1 MASLLLS
8 TGKYLHTAYAVSNI
22 AEEFT
27 NDDWSLSSQE
37 GFGYIG
43 QYIDDS
49 AVDSSDPTDYV
60 WTEFLDE
67 DVDDLDDEGDMP
79 MADFQSQIDALQD
92 QIEVLQGDTE
102 NLQSNIEVNASNVA
116 DSAQLASEAAD
127 IANATGQYFWH
138 DANGAHVSTEENNPE
153 GERNSI
159 WNSLGML
166 FRKGAT
172 NLLAVLAGGAS
183 GTDPKGIAVYDGEG
197 NNAENVV
204 ASFTDSGS
212 VIGKQD
218 SARTVIQKDNIS
230 MIDENGSTNL
240 VIESSGIEGNVPYRK
255 GLGSE
260 FPLGI
265 NAEKSVNIFNEFP
278 KPPNGTVIDLEI
290 EKSSSNPIILSFA
303 VGTSSTE
310 TASDDGST
318 CSVSFDG
325 DKILTFIPSSGS
337 VWYPHWVAWTAHEIA
352 PCYTFGSRAITDDND
367 NPITTRGE
375 FSMTVGTGLTSTAP
389 GGGGLAI
396 GRHNTIEH
404 ASDLFI
410 IGNGSGKA
418 ARNDAFRV
426 GAYGS
431 VYASGS
437 LTASDITAS
446 GNLTAANLT
455 GSQTADYTGSYTMG
469 NCTILTG
476 SVTINVTTAN
486 TNTDKTVTFG
496 PTFKHTP
503 CIQCT
508 MLNIGGSYYQ
518 RVTAAG
524 PSTTGFTAR
533 IRAGG
538 APGNVVVNWVAIGEL
553 A

>member
-92 QIEVLQGDTE
+92 QVEVLQGDTE
-102 NLQSNIEVNASNVA
+102 NLQSSIEVNASNVA

-197 NNAENVV
+197 NDAENVV
-204 ASFTDSGS
+204 ASFTDNGS
-212 VIGKQD
+212 MIGKQND
-218 SARTVIQKDNIS
+218 ART
-230 MIDENGSTNL
+230 
-240 VIESSGIEGNVPYRK
+240 
-255 GLGSE
+255 
-260 FPLGI
+260 
-265 NAEKSVNIFNEFP
+265 
-278 KPPNGTVIDLEI
+278 
-290 EKSSSNPIILSFA
+290 
-303 VGTSSTE
+303 
-310 TASDDGST
+310 
-318 CSVSFDG
+318 
-325 DKILTFIPSSGS
+325 
-337 VWYPHWVAWTAHEIA
+337 
-352 PCYTFGSRAITDDND
+352 
-367 NPITTRGE
+367 
-375 FSMTVGTGLTSTAP
+375 
-389 GGGGLAI
+389 
-396 GRHNTIEH
+396 
-404 ASDLFI
+404 I
-410 IGNGSGKA
+410 IGNEEVSMINKDGVETFA
-418 ARNDAFRV
+418 IRNTDKQYSQFVRV
-426 GAYGS
+426 NLTELLTYGETITKNIFPYSHPTSQGNFYILYSVATVSTSQILNPMFYYGTADTVTSTFTQDNSTVEITS
-431 VYASGS
+431 VYDGDST
-437 LTASDITAS
+437 LTITATKTGTLSISTYITECAFSLISDAPSFTFGTRQPEYDEGAFSFTS
-446 GNLTAANLT
+446 GIGLIAQNNYETVVGEFNNPKQAMLFTIGNGANDTQRSNVVEVDLQNVIVRGDLEAIGGNITAANLT
-455 GSQTADYTGSYTMG
+455 GSQTADYTGSYKMG

-476 SVTINVTTAN
+476 SVTINVTSAN

-503 CIQCT
+503 CVQCT

-538 APGNVVVNWVAIGEL
+538 TPGNVIVNWVAIGEL

>member
-8 TGKYLHTAYAVSNI
+8 NGKYLHTAYAVSNI

-92 QIEVLQGDTE
+92 QIEVLQGDAE
-102 NLQSNIEVNASNVA
+102 NLQSSIEVNASNVA

-183 GTDPKGIAVYDGEG
+183 GTDPKGIAVYDGQGNSESNIVAQFTNEG
-197 NNAENVV
+197 VTIGTKEDGNQQIIISDSVIKFLTWWMHNSSLNNSNILEIGTQTTTISYLEGLAPYYSLGFRYSGNGKGDFSIATGYNAEASGNYSFSGGYSSTASGHSAIAYGTYTNAIEDFSQAYGLYTKATKRAQVV
-204 ASFTDSGS
+204 
-212 VIGKQD
+212 
-218 SARTVIQKDNIS
+218 
-230 MIDENGSTNL
+230 
-240 VIESSGIEGNVPYRK
+240 
-255 GLGSE
+255 LGSH
-260 FPLGI
+260 
-265 NAEKSVNIFNEFP
+265 NIE
-278 KPPNGTVIDLEI
+278 D
-290 EKSSSNPIILSFA
+290 
-303 VGTSSTE
+303 
-310 TASDDGST
+310 TAT
-318 CSVSFDG
+318 
-325 DKILTFIPSSGS
+325 TTTHPS
-337 VWYPHWVAWTAHEIA
+337 
-352 PCYTFGSRAITDDND
+352 
-367 NPITTRGE
+367 
-375 FSMTVGTGLTSTAP
+375 GLTSYGKNAV
-389 GGGGLAI
+389 
-396 GRHNTIEH
+396 
-404 ASDLFI
+404 I
-410 IGNGSGKA
+410 IGNGSEDTGGVVTKSNALTVDWNGDVNSSGK
-418 ARNDAFRV
+418 
-426 GAYGS
+426 
-431 VYASGS
+431 
-437 LTASDITAS
+437 ITA
-446 GNLTAANLT
+446 TNLT
-455 GSQTADYTGSYTMG
+455 GSQTADYTGSYKMG

-486 TNTDKTVTFG
+486 TNTNKAITFG

-538 APGNVVVNWVAIGEL
+538 TPGNVIVNWVAIGEL

>member
-8 TGKYLHTAYAVSNI
+8 NGKYLHTAYAVSNI

-92 QIEVLQGDTE
+92 QIEVLQGDAE
-102 NLQSNIEVNASNVA
+102 NLQSSIEVNASNVA

-183 GTDPKGIAVYDGEG
+183 GTDPKGIAVYDGQGNSESNIVSQFTSEG
-197 NNAENVV
+197 VTIGRAVDGEQQIIISDNVIEFLTWVTYNSELTSSAILQIGTQATVAPSLHNIAPYYSLGYRNSRNGKGNFSIATGYNAEASGNYSFSGGYNSTASGYSSIAYGRNTSAIDSLSQAYGEETIATKRAQVV
-204 ASFTDSGS
+204 
-212 VIGKQD
+212 
-218 SARTVIQKDNIS
+218 
-230 MIDENGSTNL
+230 
-240 VIESSGIEGNVPYRK
+240 
-255 GLGSE
+255 LGSY
-260 FPLGI
+260 
-265 NAEKSVNIFNEFP
+265 NIEDTSTTTTHP
-278 KPPNGTVIDLEI
+278 
-290 EKSSSNPIILSFA
+290 SN
-303 VGTSSTE
+303 TSSY
-310 TASDDGST
+310 G
-318 CSVSFDG
+318 
-325 DKILTFIPSSGS
+325 KN
-337 VWYPHWVAWTAHEIA
+337 
-352 PCYTFGSRAITDDND
+352 AI
-367 NPITTRGE
+367 
-375 FSMTVGTGLTSTAP
+375 
-389 GGGGLAI
+389 
-396 GRHNTIEH
+396 
-404 ASDLFI
+404 I
-410 IGNGSGKA
+410 IGNGSESTGGEITRSNALTVDWNGDVNSSGK
-418 ARNDAFRV
+418 
-426 GAYGS
+426 
-431 VYASGS
+431 
-437 LTASDITAS
+437 ITA
-446 GNLTAANLT
+446 TNLT
-455 GSQTADYTGSYTMG
+455 GSQTADYTGSYKMG

-538 APGNVVVNWVAIGEL
+538 TPGNVIVNWVAIGEL

>member
-92 QIEVLQGDTE
+92 QVEVLQGDAE
-102 NLQSNIEVNASNVA
+102 NLQSGIEVNASNVA

-138 DANGAHVSTEENNPE
+138 DANGAHVSTGENNPE

-183 GTDPKGIAVYDGEG
+183 GTDPKGIAVYDGQG

-212 VIGKQD
+212 VIGKVRERRLELD
-218 SARTVIQKDNIS
+218 SDS
-230 MIDENGSTNL
+230 MDL
-240 VIESSGIEGNVPYRK
+240 YDVGNRRV
-255 GLGSE
+255 
-260 FPLGI
+260 F
-265 NAEKSVNIFNEFP
+265 SVLNTTSDTL
-278 KPPNGTVIDLEI
+278 GTVYE
-290 EKSSSNPIILSFA
+290 FA
-303 VGTSSTE
+303 VNRGDNKGVGTYTYQLGLPYEGDLVVELLFYDEPNYAGGYGEEYSLN
-310 TASDDGST
+310 
-318 CSVSFDG
+318 DG
-325 DKILTFIPSSGS
+325 DFGNFTFSN
-337 VWYPHWVAWTAHEIA
+337 V
-352 PCYTFGSRAITDDND
+352 
-367 NPITTRGE
+367 
-375 FSMTVGTGLTSTAP
+375 SMS
-389 GGGGLAI
+389 
-396 GRHNTIEH
+396 
-404 ASDLFI
+404 
-410 IGNGSGKA
+410 
-418 ARNDAFRV
+418 
-426 GAYGS
+426 
-431 VYASGS
+431 
-437 LTASDITAS
+437 AS
-446 GNLTAANLT
+446 GNLSFDTDTNTVTLVLSSLTSGYHLSRFLISYTSYPQYPTVFIGANGDTFDIKDYALVVASPDWEHNALTIDRNGNMNTDGNVTVGSHSSHIGTVEDAYPTSAKSVSNNTWTNICSITLDAGVWLVNAYVRFPSNATGYRQANLSPESADSAVHISVSACNGQAT
-455 GSQTADYTGSYTMG
+455 QLVFSKIFQSSVSTTYYLNVRHNAGSALSLQA
-469 NCTILTG
+469 G
-476 SVTINVTTAN
+476 SVQAINA
-486 TNTDKTVTFG
+486 
-496 PTFKHTP
+496 
-503 CIQCT
+503 
-508 MLNIGGSYYQ
+508 
-518 RVTAAG
+518 
-524 PSTTGFTAR
+524 
-533 IRAGG
+533 IRAIRI
-538 APGNVVVNWVAIGEL
+538 V
-553 A
+553 

>member
-92 QIEVLQGDTE
+92 QIEVLQGDAE
-102 NLQSNIEVNASNVA
+102 NLQSSIEVNASNVA

-197 NNAENVV
+197 NDTENVV

-212 VIGKQD
+212 VIGKQND
-218 SARTVIQKDNIS
+218 GQLLLKNNYLRILNK
-230 MIDENGSTNL
+230 
-240 VIESSGIEGNVPYRK
+240 EGNNVFSVENIQTATQGRGFDVFVRREDEKNIGTYTHTIPDY
-255 GLGSE
+255 LGDLAVHIYFTKTGSGAVSDIIALE
-260 FPLGI
+260 NFGNWSI
-265 NAEKSVNIFNEFP
+265 NSTS
-278 KPPNGTVIDLEI
+278 PN
-290 EKSSSNPIILSFA
+290 FQ
-303 VGTSSTE
+303 
-310 TASDDGST
+310 ASG
-318 CSVSFDG
+318 SVSFNANTNTLTVTVTSVSDNAFYLDLACGYDTYVRYPQIKIKPDSTVPGFSTTHKVFVIDDIDDTG
-325 DKILTFIPSSGS
+325 DFFWIK
-337 VWYPHWVAWTAHEIA
+337 
-352 PCYTFGSRAITDDND
+352 DN
-367 NPITTRGE
+367 GE
-375 FSMTVGTGLTSTAP
+375 LWS
-389 GGGGLAI
+389 I
-396 GRHNTIEH
+396 NNI
-404 ASDLFI
+404 
-410 IGNGSGKA
+410 
-418 ARNDAFRV
+418 
-426 GAYGS
+426 
-431 VYASGS
+431 
-437 LTASDITAS
+437 
-446 GNLTAANLT
+446 TAANLT

-503 CIQCT
+503 CVQCT

>member
-8 TGKYLHTAYAVSNI
+8 NGKYLHTAYAVSNI

-102 NLQSNIEVNASNVA
+102 NLQSSIEVNASNVA

-197 NNAENVV
+197 NDAENVI

-212 VIGKQD
+212 VIGKNVTGE
-218 SARTVIQKDNIS
+218 SRSEIT
-230 MIDENGSTNL
+230 
-240 VIESSGIEGNVPYRK
+240 SSGMRIYRNV
-255 GLGSE
+255 
-260 FPLGI
+260 
-265 NAEKSVNIFNEFP
+265 
-278 KPPNGTVIDLEI
+278 NGTDTQIANLGYGSG
-290 EKSSSNPIILSFA
+290 SSSGG
-303 VGTSSTE
+303 GT
-310 TASDDGST
+310 AD
-318 CSVSFDG
+318 
-325 DKILTFIPSSGS
+325 
-337 VWYPHWVAWTAHEIA
+337 A
-352 PCYTFGSRAITDDND
+352 PYYTFG
-367 NPITTRGE
+367 TRP
-375 FSMTVGTGLTSTAP
+375 SNAT
-389 GGGGLAI
+389 
-396 GRHNTIEH
+396 
-404 ASDLFI
+404 
-410 IGNGSGKA
+410 IGNYSIVEGNYNA
-418 ARNDAFRV
+418 AV
-426 GAYGS
+426 GYSSHAEGES
-431 VYASGS
+431 NVASGE
-437 LTASDITAS
+437 ASHAEGEDNTAS
-446 GNLTAANLT
+446 GAISHAEGQYTTASGLFSHSQNWHTIAQRKSQTVIGEYNVADTAGADQNTRGDYSLIVGNGTAENARSNALTVDWSGNVSASGTINANNLT
-455 GSQTADYTGSYTMG
+455 GSQTADYTGSYKMG

-486 TNTDKTVTFG
+486 TNTDKAVTFG

-503 CIQCT
+503 CVQCT

>member
-8 TGKYLHTAYAVSNI
+8 NGKYLHTAYAVSNI

-92 QIEVLQGDTE
+92 QIEVLQGDAE
-102 NLQSNIEVNASNVA
+102 NLQSSIEVNASNVA

-197 NNAENVV
+197 NDAENVV

-212 VIGKQD
+212 VIGKQND
-218 SARTVIQKDNIS
+218 GQLLLKNNYLRILNK
-230 MIDENGSTNL
+230 
-240 VIESSGIEGNVPYRK
+240 EGNNVFSVENIQTTTQGIGFDVFVRREDEKNIGTYTHTIPDY
-255 GLGSE
+255 LGD
-260 FPLGI
+260 LGVHIYFTKTGSGSVSDIIALENFGNWSI
-265 NAEKSVNIFNEFP
+265 NSTS
-278 KPPNGTVIDLEI
+278 PN
-290 EKSSSNPIILSFA
+290 FQ
-303 VGTSSTE
+303 
-310 TASDDGST
+310 ASG
-318 CSVSFDG
+318 SVSFNANTNTLTVTVTSVSDNEFYLDLACG
-325 DKILTFIPSSGS
+325 YDTYVRYPQIKIKPDSTVTGFSTTHKVFVI
-337 VWYPHWVAWTAHEIA
+337 
-352 PCYTFGSRAITDDND
+352 DDIDDSENFFWIKD
-367 NPITTRGE
+367 NGE
-375 FSMTVGTGLTSTAP
+375 LWS
-389 GGGGLAI
+389 I
-396 GRHNTIEH
+396 NNI
-404 ASDLFI
+404 
-410 IGNGSGKA
+410 
-418 ARNDAFRV
+418 
-426 GAYGS
+426 
-431 VYASGS
+431 
-437 LTASDITAS
+437 
-446 GNLTAANLT
+446 TAANLT

-486 TNTDKTVTFG
+486 TNTDKAVTFG

-503 CIQCT
+503 CVQCT

-538 APGNVVVNWVAIGEL
+538 TPGNVIVNWVAIGEL

>member
-92 QIEVLQGDTE
+92 QIEVLQGDAE
-102 NLQSNIEVNASNVA
+102 NLQSSIEVNASNVA

-138 DANGAHVSTEENNPE
+138 DSNGAHVSTEENNPE

-172 NLLAVLAGGAS
+172 NLLAILAGGAA
-183 GTDPKGIAVYDGEG
+183 GTDPKGIAVYDGQG
-197 NNAENVV
+197 NDDENIV
-204 ASFTDSGS
+204 ASFTDEGIA
-212 VIGKQD
+212 IGKEGGMQTLINASDILLEKTAEYNYLPSVFYTAGFEITDTAMQYFYNGKNMFNLKIYGTDGYNSYSGYGVTIVSGTQLSVTLNSRKPSRIRNFYMKNAD
-218 SARTVIQKDNIS
+218 SQYSDSVSNPTFTAVKSGNNYVITIDAGADLVNFASADPTTIIYTINIS
-230 MIDENGSTNL
+230 
-240 VIESSGIEGNVPYRK
+240 
-255 GLGSE
+255 
-260 FPLGI
+260 
-265 NAEKSVNIFNEFP
+265 
-278 KPPNGTVIDLEI
+278 
-290 EKSSSNPIILSFA
+290 
-303 VGTSSTE
+303 
-310 TASDDGST
+310 SDDGAYSQLLMGKYPA
-318 CSVSFDG
+318 FA
-325 DKILTFIPSSGS
+325 SS
-337 VWYPHWVAWTAHEIA
+337 Y
-352 PCYTFGSRAITDDND
+352 Y
-367 NPITTRGE
+367 
-375 FSMTVGTGLTSTAP
+375 
-389 GGGGLAI
+389 LAI
-396 GRHNTIEH
+396 GGGTEDTPTNIFTV
-404 ASDLFI
+404 SS
-410 IGNGSGKA
+410 SG
-418 ARNDAFRV
+418 DV
-426 GAYGS
+426 
-431 VYASGS
+431 
-437 LTASDITAS
+437 TAS
-446 GNLTAANLT
+446 GNITGANLT

-486 TNTDKTVTFG
+486 TNTDKAVTFG

-503 CIQCT
+503 CVQCT

-538 APGNVVVNWVAIGEL
+538 APGNVIVNWVAIGEL